1 MPGNQRSIGIS
12 TLAGAAGRGL
22 LAGAVGTAA
31 MTASSTLEARARN
44 RGSSSTPAA
53 AAAKVLGVTPTE
65 SGAKRFNTIVHWAYG
80 TGWGAVRGLLG
91 GVGLSDPAATLAH
104 FAAVWGAE
112 QVELPA
118 LGVSKPIWKYGATEA
133 AIDGWHHAVYATATG
148 LAYNWLARH

>member
-1 MPGNQRSIGIS
+1 MGIP

-53 AAAKVLGVTPTE
+53 AAAKVLCVTPTE

-91 GVGLSDPAATLAH
+91 GVGLSGPAATLAH
-104 FAAVWGAE
+104 FTAVWVAE
-112 QVELPA
+112 
-118 LGVSKPIWKYGATEA
+118 
-133 AIDGWHHAVYATATG
+133 
-148 LAYNWLARH
+148 